1 MKKHILFN
9 EGDCPSNM
17 GASQLTEDINSFLAE
32 RADILKD
39 AKVSKG
45 VLTFTKQDGT
55 EGKATVTNV
64 PDDFQN

>member
-1 MKKHILFN
+1 MKKHIEFN
-9 EGDCPSNM
+9 EGDCPGNM
-17 GASQLTEDINSFLAE
+17 GKSQLTEDIDTFLSE
-32 RADILKD
+32 RAEILKD

-64 PDDFQN
+64 ADDFQN

>member
-1 MKKHILFN
+1 MKKHILFY

-17 GASQLTEDINSFLAE
+17 GESQLTEDINSFLAE

>member
-1 MKKHILFN
+1 MKKHIVFN
-9 EGDCPSNM
+9 EGDCPANM
-17 GASQLTEDINSFLAE
+17 GASQLTNDIDTFLAE
-32 RADILKD
+32 RAEILKD

-45 VLTFTKQDGT
+45 FLKFTKQDGT